1 MRLQSLSLLPVKQSK
16 GVSGPNKIR
25 RLLSP
30 LPLLREVFLA
40 KMTATA
46 MAPPILRLET
56 NPRGIITNHTVV
68 GPKS

>member
-30 LPLLREVFLA
+30 LPLLREVCLA
-40 KMTATA
+40 
-46 MAPPILRLET
+46 
-56 NPRGIITNHTVV
+56 VV
-68 GPKS
+68 